1 MIVNII
7 KKAGGES
14 FLPSSLSKSV
24 IAYLFLA
31 PALIGLFVFRIYPI
45 ISTFI
50 GSLFSVN
57 YKQGGQAAFT
67 GLQNYFNLAQDPV
80 FWQSLKVTLVL
91 NLFINPIQIVLS
103 LIVALLIHKNTRVN
117 RIFRTAYLLP
127 LGVSIV
133 VSSSIWSLL
142 LNPNDGLVN
151 SVIALF
157 GIPQQPFLTSTT
169 QALWCIIL
177 VASWTGISY
186 WMIFIL
192 AGLQEIPDTLYEA
205 AIIDGANAWQ
215 TFWRITLPS
224 LRRVLLFVIVADT
237 SANFL
242 LFAPIYVLTGGGPQM
257 STNSLMHETYSS
269 AFIYSDIHRA
279 LTLSAILL
287 TLLLGFILVEFK
299 MFGKQD

>member
-1 MIVNII
+1 
-7 KKAGGES
+7 
-14 FLPSSLSKSV
+14 
-24 IAYLFLA
+24 
-31 PALIGLFVFRIYPI
+31 
-45 ISTFI
+45 
-50 GSLFSVN
+50 
-57 YKQGGQAAFT
+57 
-67 GLQNYFNLAQDPV
+67 
-80 FWQSLKVTLVL
+80 
-91 NLFINPIQIVLS
+91 
-103 LIVALLIHKNTRVN
+103 
-117 RIFRTAYLLP
+117 
-127 LGVSIV
+127 LGVSII

-257 STNSLMHETYSS
+257 STNSLMHEIYSS

-279 LTLSAILL
+279 LTLTAILL

-299 MFGKQD
+299 MFGKEN